1 MKCKVFLKY
10 LFSLTRFAI
19 LVVDYFFLQEDIM
32 AEIRPFVCVRPAEE
46 LASRVAALPYD
57 VYNRQE
63 AKEEV
68 QREPLSFLKID
79 RAETNFDDSV
89 DTYAPEVYQK
99 AKELLQKDKQE
110 GVYITDEDRSYY
122 IYQLVMDGRP
132 QTGLVACSS
141 VDDYMNHVIKKHENT
156 REDKEIDRITHV
168 DTCSAQTGPIF
179 LAYRSDK
186 GIHDIVASY
195 VENETPI
202 YDFTAV
208 DGIAHR
214 VWKIAKKEDVDAIY
228 KAFQNIQQIY
238 IADGHHRAASAVKVG
253 LKRRQENPGY
263 TGEEEFNYFLSV
275 LFPHDEL
282 RILDY
287 NRTVKDLNGRSLT
300 QFLEE
305 ISKNFIVEKAE
316 GQVRPEKKGTFGMY
330 TEGQWYHLTAKPE
343 LFEGKDAVGSLDVSV
358 LQDYLLGPVLGIGDP
373 RTDQRIDFIGG
384 IRGLSEL
391 EKRADSDMKISF
403 SMYPTSITELFDVA
417 DQELLMPPKSTWF
430 EPKLR
435 SGLFIHEI

>member
-1 MKCKVFLKY
+1 
-10 LFSLTRFAI
+10 
-19 LVVDYFFLQEDIM
+19 M

-99 AKELLQKDKQE
+99 AKELLQKEKQE

-316 GQVRPEKKGTFGMY
+316 EQVRPEKKGTFGMY

>member
-1 MKCKVFLKY
+1 
-10 LFSLTRFAI
+10 
-19 LVVDYFFLQEDIM
+19 M

-156 REDKEIDRITHV
+156 REDKEIDRIAHV

>member
-1 MKCKVFLKY
+1 
-10 LFSLTRFAI
+10 
-19 LVVDYFFLQEDIM
+19 M

-238 IADGHHRAASAVKVG
+238 IADGHHRTASAVKVG

-305 ISKNFIVEKAE
+305 ISKIFIVEKAE

>member
-1 MKCKVFLKY
+1 
-10 LFSLTRFAI
+10 
-19 LVVDYFFLQEDIM
+19 M

-343 LFEGKDAVGSLDVSV
+343 LFGGKDAVGSLDVSV